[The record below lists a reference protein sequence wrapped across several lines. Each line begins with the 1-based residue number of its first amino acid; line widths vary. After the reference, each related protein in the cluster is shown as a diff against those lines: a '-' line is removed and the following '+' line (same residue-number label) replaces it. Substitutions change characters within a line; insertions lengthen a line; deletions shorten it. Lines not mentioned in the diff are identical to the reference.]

1 MTTGALRHAVAIE
14 DSSARLF
21 ERIRDFLLDQRLS
34 PDPRHYHFAHRV
46 MTETDGALA
55 RSVQALVEGG
65 FRLTARD
72 IETLGGETAGPAPS
86 SVVPLVRP
94 AFPPEHRRDP
104 RTATADAVALA
115 LADGL
120 IARTQA
126 QVADFSDMVHAIR
139 TETEDFS
146 RDLAASADAIHGTSD
161 LEEVVRLTSMMM
173 ARVQAAESR
182 LADATIEAGELRA
195 ALEEARENARRDPLT
210 DLPNRRAFEEAFA
223 RAAAGQP
230 IHVALCDVDRFKSV
244 NDRFGHAVGDRVLKA
259 IAAAL
264 GSACEGHLVA
274 RHGGEEFAVL
284 FVGVDRAVAVA
295 TLETAR
301 AEVAARRFRVRES
314 KEQIGTVTFSAGMSL
329 ATPGEDL
336 GHVLA
341 RADALL
347 YAAKDAGRDRLHAD

>member
-1 MTTGALRHAVAIE
+1 MKTGARRHAKATDE
-14 DSSARLF
+14 GSAALF

-34 PDPRHYHFAHRV
+34 ADPRHYQFAYRI
-46 MTETDGALA
+46 MTETDGVLA
-55 RSVQALVEGG
+55 RSVQTLTEGG

-72 IETLGGETAGPAPS
+72 IEKLGGEAAVATPL
-86 SVVPLVRP
+86 SVVP
-94 AFPPEHRRDP
+94 PPP
-104 RTATADAVALA
+104 RAPEQRHESVAAMPDAAA

-126 QVADFSDMVHAIR
+126 QVAGFSDMVHAIR
-139 TETEDFS
+139 TETEDLS
-146 RDLAASADAIHGTSD
+146 RDLAASADAIHATSD
-161 LEEVVRLTSMMM
+161 VDEVVRLTSVML

-182 LADATIEAGELRA
+182 LADATVEASELRA

-223 RAAAGQP
+223 RAGAGRP
-230 IHVALCDVDRFKSV
+230 IHVALCDIDRFKSV

-264 GSACEGHLVA
+264 SSACEGHLVA

-284 FVGVDRAVAVA
+284 FVGVDRDEAVA
-295 TLETAR
+295 TLESAR
-301 AEVAARRFRVRES
+301 AQVAARRFRVRES
-314 KEQIGTVTFSAGMSL
+314 DAQIGAVTFSAGISGTSR
-329 ATPGEDL
+329 AEDL
-336 GHVLA
+336 SAVLA

-347 YAAKDAGRDRLHAD
+347 YAAKHAGRDQLRAG

>member
-1 MTTGALRHAVAIE
+1 VITGALRHAITIE
-14 DSSARLF
+14 DGSATLF

-34 PDPRHYHFAHRV
+34 PDPRHYHFAHRM

-55 RSVQALVEGG
+55 RSVQTLVEGG
-65 FRLTARD
+65 FRLSARD
-72 IETLGGETAGPAPS
+72 IETLGGETIGAAPS
-86 SVVPLVRP
+86 SVVPLMRP
-94 AFPPEHRRDP
+94 TSPPEQRRDSGTVTP
-104 RTATADAVALA
+104 DVVAVT
-115 LADGL
+115 DGL

-126 QVADFSDMVHAIR
+126 QVAGFSDMVHAIR
-139 TETEDFS
+139 AETEDFS

-161 LEEVVRLTSMMM
+161 LEEVVRLTSLML

-182 LADATIEAGELRA
+182 LADATIEASELRA
-195 ALEEARENARRDPLT
+195 ALEEARESARRDPLT
-210 DLPNRRAFEEAFA
+210 DLPNRRAYQEAFA
-223 RAAAGQP
+223 RAASGQP

-264 GSACEGHLVA
+264 GSACAGHLVA

-284 FVGVDRAVAVA
+284 FVGVDRDVAVA

-314 KEQIGTVTFSAGMSL
+314 NAQIGAVTLSAGMSV
-329 ATPGEDL
+329 AAPGEDL
-336 GHVLA
+336 NAVLA

-347 YAAKDAGRDRLHAD
+347 YAAKHAGRDRLHAD